1 MKPKG
6 NPEKIKEIR
15 KVGTPTANS
24 ASALEPPALTDSEY
38 DSESDD
44 ESHDDALIFKE
55 RRWFTDSFGM
65 VIDNKAETGSTV
77 FN

>member
-6 NPEKIKEIR
+6 NPEKEKDIREI
-15 KVGTPTANS
+15 GTPTADS

-44 ESHDDALIFKE
+44 ESHYDALIFKE
-55 RRWFTDSFGM
+55 RQFWHGDR
-65 VIDNKAETGSTV
+65 
-77 FN
+77 